1 MNKTLTSETNG
12 HQPELQTLEEQILT
26 CGGEMDAEENKDNTR
41 ATLLE
46 ILKDRTTRILENQR
60 DISAVERVL
69 AILDA
74 KQPAGN
80 EQAEATNE
88 TDADADDEEAEAT
101 DKAEVAE
108 ATDDAEAAGPKHGD
122 DEAKHEPHGPNASSA
137 SILSMPI
144 ERLKEIASDPKA
156 AAAIF
161 LQARG
166 GEPLDCPGCGHRTY
180 TRRVTGNNQRPDIFR
195 CTPCKSEFGIKT
207 GTAMHG
213 SRETLGTWLMAI
225 RLVADTGG
233 ETTGHDL
240 SNLTGTGAK
249 AAADMITA
257 IQLEMDNP
265 GGLLDAVSRLKHRAD
280 TKEEPDTS
288 REEPDTSREA
298 PDPETPGHEAPGAET
313 PSQETPS
320 QETPSQETP
329 GQETEPRVPAARV
342 ALPSGPI
349 TELSLDQMKE
359 LSGDS
364 IGCSDLFI
372 KARNQGGVDCPR
384 CGIREETRIIGPA
397 KPGQFRCRI
406 CKSVYS
412 VRTGTRIEGPTTP
425 LGKWAMAGYL
435 AATGTV
441 PKDEGELALLL
452 GTTRNMAR
460 GIMEAAARICP
471 EGQDPIMELV
481 RVTAQGP
488 QDGEAEAGN
497 DTDPT
502 PQDPPQEETQTDHS
516 AQEDDPGASPQDG
529 GGSDGSD
536 AAGQN
541 GSEQDE
547 FLPGADILSPDG

>member
-26 CGGEMDAEENKDNTR
+26 CGGEMDAEENRDSTR

-74 KQPAGN
+74 RQPAGN

-88 TDADADDEEAEAT
+88 TDADADEEAEVAEAT
-101 DKAEVAE
+101 DKAEGAE
-108 ATDDAEAAGPKHGD
+108 AADDAEAAGPKHGD
-122 DEAKHEPHGPNASSA
+122 EEAKHEPHGPNASSA

-144 ERLKEIASDPKA
+144 ERLKEIADDPKA

-257 IQLEMDNP
+257 IQLEMDSP

-280 TKEEPDTS
+280 TKEKPDAET
-288 REEPDTSREA
+288 PGNEA
-298 PDPETPGHEAPGAET
+298 PDA
-313 PSQETPS
+313 
-320 QETPSQETP
+320 ETP
-329 GQETEPRVPAARV
+329 GQETEPRVPATRV

-502 PQDPPQEETQTDHS
+502 PQDPPLEETQTDHS
-516 AQEDDPGASPQDG
+516 AQEDDPGASPQDSD
-529 GGSDGSD
+529 GSDGSD

>member
-26 CGGEMDAEENKDNTR
+26 CGGEMNTEGKLDSTR
-41 ATLLE
+41 ATLLD
-46 ILKDRTTRILENQR
+46 ILEDRTARILENQR

-74 KQPAGN
+74 RQPAGV
-80 EQAEATNE
+80 ERAEATDE
-88 TDADADDEEAEAT
+88 ADSDDEEAEG
-101 DKAEVAE
+101 AE
-108 ATDDAEAAGPKHGD
+108 ATDNAEGAEAADDAEAAGAKHGD
-122 DEAKHEPHGPNASSA
+122 EEAKHEPHGPNASSA

-144 ERLKEIASDPKA
+144 ERLKEIAGDPKA
-156 AAAIF
+156 AAVIF

-180 TRRVTGNNQRPDIFR
+180 TKRVTGQGPRPDIFR

-207 GTAMHG
+207 GTLMHG
-213 SRETLGTWLMAI
+213 SREPLGTWLVAI
-225 RLVADTGG
+225 RLVADSGG
-233 ETTGHDL
+233 EVSGRDL
-240 SNLTGTGAK
+240 SNLMGTGAK
-249 AAADMITA
+249 AAADMIKA
-257 IQLEMDNP
+257 IQSEMDSP
-265 GGLLDAVSRLKHRAD
+265 GGLLDAVSRLKQRAD

-298 PDPETPGHEAPGAET
+298 PDPETPSHEAPGA
-313 PSQETPS
+313 ETPS

-329 GQETEPRVPAARV
+329 GQETEPRVPATRV

-364 IGCSDLFI
+364 IACSDLFI
-372 KARNQGGVDCPR
+372 KARNQDGVDCPR